1 MNQSQKNSTFTS
13 FNRRDLIKSL
23 SSATVAAPFL
33 GLAGTSSSC
42 SARVGYASPNPGNFQ
57 EDNVKPPVTPQPKDP
72 VSDSFEISNGKWIQ
86 PGFLT
91 IIQGPTSDT
100 ETHINLLVPKLKNY
114 LLEVTDGEG
123 RVYPT
128 AEPVRVT
135 GPAHSHVMKLKV
147 TGLQPNVRYS
157 LQVFERKTEKDGTF
171 SKGLKIDQRYFSTLD
186 MSMRTPRFALV
197 SCMAD
202 EFRFDGII
210 PTMWKKLES
219 QNVDFLILTGDIVYV
234 DAKESVER
242 KKATELDIWQR
253 FIDAMRKIPL
263 YHWINLKPILATW
276 DDHDFGTNDGDRDF
290 IGKDP
295 AKKLFH
301 ALFFGTDMT
310 GVWEM
315 GPGGTTAVYHG
326 FGQRFFMMDDRTFR
340 LPNND
345 EKSKLDP
352 YGHWGSEQH
361 NWLIAK
367 LSESNA
373 PSWIIN
379 GNQTFRGAPDDV
391 NFVESM
397 QYNHPAELD
406 QLKKDLRKINAP
418 VVFGSGDVHLSE
430 VMNVYP
436 IEFGYQTYEFTSSSM
451 HSFLGGDGKPW
462 KNERRLNGMVC
473 PEFNFMTFRSQAVEV
488 EGRPALRIEAQCM
501 GAARANYFDATFE
514 VVR

>member
-1 MNQSQKNSTFTS
+1 MNQSQKNSTF
-13 FNRRDLIKSL
+13 NRRDLLKSL
-23 SSATVAAPFL
+23 SSATVAAPIF
-33 GLAGTSSSC
+33 GLAATSSSC
-42 SARVGYASPNPGNFQ
+42 SARVGYATPNPRNLK
-57 EDNVKPPVTPQPKDP
+57 EDNVNPPVKPPVPPPPQDP
-72 VSDSFEISNGKWIQ
+72 VSDSLDISNGKWIQ
-86 PGFLT
+86 PGYLT
-91 IIQGPTSDT
+91 IVQGPTSDT

-114 LLEVTDGEG
+114 ILEVTDGET

-128 AEPVRVT
+128 AEPTRVI
-135 GPAHSHVMKLKV
+135 GPAHSHVMKLKII
-147 TGLQPNVRYS
+147 GLQPNIRYS
-157 LQVFERKTEKDGTF
+157 LQVFERKIAKDGTV
-171 SKGLKIDQRYFSTLD
+171 SKGLKIDQRNFSTLD
-186 MSMRTPRFALV
+186 MTMRTPRFALV

-202 EFRFDGII
+202 EFRFDSII

-234 DAKESVER
+234 DSKESVER
-242 KKATELDIWQR
+242 KVATEFDIWQR
-253 FIDAMRKIPL
+253 YIDAMKKIPL

-315 GPGGTTAVYHG
+315 GPGGTTAVYNG

-340 LPNND
+340 QPN
-345 EKSKLDP
+345 EKAKTEQEP
-352 YGHWGSEQH
+352 YGQWGIDQH

-373 PSWIIN
+373 PAWIIN
-379 GNQTFRGAPDDV
+379 GNQTFRGAPEEV
-391 NFVESM
+391 YFVESM
-397 QYNHPAELD
+397 QYNHPLQLE
-406 QLKKDLRKINAP
+406 QLKKDLRKIAAP

-430 VMNVYP
+430 VMNIYP

-451 HSFLGGDGKPW
+451 HSFLGGSPW
-462 KNERRLNGMVC
+462 KNERRLNGMMC
-473 PEFNFMTFRSQAVEV
+473 SEFNFMTFRSQALEV
-488 EGRPALRIEAQCM
+488 DGRPGLRIEAQCM